1 MSAASIWQAY
11 DCPLS
16 GIDFDLD
23 AEHLVHQGQKFYCSA
38 CGQEHTAGVDVEVE
52 TFVETPAGLQFPDL
66 PADQAALNALRAGV
80 GQ

>member
-1 MSAASIWQAY
+1 MTRVWQAY

-23 AEHLVHQGQKFYCSA
+23 ARHLVHQRQKFYCSA

-52 TFVETPAGLQFPDL
+52 TFVEAADGLQYPSL
-66 PADQAALNALRAGV
+66 PVDEAGIVALFAMIKAR
-80 GQ
+80 